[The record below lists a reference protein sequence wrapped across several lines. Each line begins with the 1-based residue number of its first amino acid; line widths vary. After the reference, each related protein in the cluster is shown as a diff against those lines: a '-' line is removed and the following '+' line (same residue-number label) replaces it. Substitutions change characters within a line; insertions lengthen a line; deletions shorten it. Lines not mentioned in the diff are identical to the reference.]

1 MRLFRSFYAE
11 KQRSKKSR
19 LKQDFIFH
27 DDTKFYYLTFPGFW
41 KIIWLLF
48 SNNLQY
54 NITLRF
60 ILLVYR
66 VKKNLDDL
74 TLNVGPVWLIS
85 DLCITCLYRED
96 FKFYPLK
103 RKLNWYAQN
112 KKRRKVFKEFWFANK
127 VLSFII
133 YCKEWALILDNSF
146 GRFEFLLPFNSTN
159 ANNVWQLF
167 NCKYLHYMVIQIF
180 LAINDVSCI
189 HFIILDT

>member
-1 MRLFRSFYAE
+1 M
-11 KQRSKKSR
+11 
-19 LKQDFIFH
+19 
-27 DDTKFYYLTFPGFW
+27 
-41 KIIWLLF
+41 LF
-48 SNNLQY
+48 SNKQQY
-54 NITLRF
+54 IITLRF

-167 NCKYLHYMVIQIF
+167 NCKYLHCIAIQIF
-180 LAINDVSCI
+180 LAISAISCVL
-189 HFIILDT
+189 FILLDNKLNLHPFVIIFRKI